1 MATPARPLDPVEEA
15 SRWVIRQSGQRLD
28 AETHAAFEAWYRAD
42 ARHAAAYDRLS
53 RLWRRMGEIDRGK
66 LAKRPARKLR
76 ATAMLALLAAAFAGW
91 FGSTD
96 PNAQADYT
104 ADAGVRRIT
113 LPDGSIAVLD
123 AHAALAL
130 DYADGRR
137 QVRLLQGRAQF
148 EPVPRQ
154 SGMAPFSVITRDA
167 SATALGTRF
176 TVDLQRDG
184 TRVAVQAH
192 QVAVR
197 CLPCADDQ
205 GVTLSAGEAVEVSRS
220 GIKRGV
226 QAGTAPP
233 GWTRGLLSFDD
244 VPLQTAADALARYS
258 GKHILVMGNAAK
270 AQRVSGTANV
280 ADAAR
285 ALELLLAQTPVRITR
300 LPGLLILR

>member
-1 MATPARPLDPVEEA
+1 MATRARPADPVEEA
-15 SRWVIRQSGQRLD
+15 SRWVILQSGQRLD
-28 AETHAAFEAWYRAD
+28 AKAHAAFEAWYRAD

-76 ATAMLALLAAAFAGW
+76 VTAMLVLLTAAFAGW

-96 PNAQADYT
+96 PRSRADYT
-104 ADAGVRRIT
+104 ADASVRRIT
-113 LPDGSIAVLD
+113 LPDGSMVVLD
-123 AHAALAL
+123 AHSALAL
-130 DYADGRR
+130 NYANGQR

-154 SGMAPFSVITRDA
+154 PGMAPFSVITRDT

-176 TVDLQRDG
+176 TVDLLNDG

-205 GVTLSAGEAVEVSRS
+205 GLTLSAGEAVEVSAA
-220 GIKRGV
+220 GVKRDAV
-226 QAGTAPP
+226 ADTTPP

-244 VPLQTAADALARYS
+244 VPLQVAADTLARYT
-258 GKHILVMGNAAK
+258 GKHILVMGEAAK
-270 AQRVSGTANV
+270 AQHVSGTANV
-280 ADAAR
+280 ANPLR
-285 ALELLLAQTPVRITR
+285 ALELLLAQTPVRVTE